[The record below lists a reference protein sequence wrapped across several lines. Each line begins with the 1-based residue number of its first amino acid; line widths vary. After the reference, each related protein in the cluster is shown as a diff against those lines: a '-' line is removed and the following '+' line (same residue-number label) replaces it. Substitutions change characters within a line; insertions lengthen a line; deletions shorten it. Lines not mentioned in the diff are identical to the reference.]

1 MYMYVCVH
9 VCVRVS
15 VCVCVCNSLYK
26 TRRARPTHTTQL
38 RIYPCRPPTPRGHR
52 IQYRGAKAEQLR
64 GALRKGLRSGGKRGR
79 RVDQNRGHVNGRVEL
94 THVRGAG

>member
-1 MYMYVCVH
+1 M
-9 VCVRVS
+9 
-15 VCVCVCNSLYK
+15 CVCRIPFINAQSAAD
-26 TRRARPTHTTQL
+26 THHTTTNL
-38 RIYPCRPPTPRGHR
+38 PPSTPYATWASYPVPRRI
-52 IQYRGAKAEQLR
+52 AEQLR